1 MKFRFAIFNL
11 LLLVAVCPQ
20 LPADPAAV
28 ATRETFAL
36 KTKSLTVTL
45 QIGKDGRLYQQPINA
60 GASNAKLVRDDEFY
74 PQAGDGYV
82 WEPALQV
89 THADGNTSAALMFDS
104 LTQSN
109 ETADITTTRVRLHD
123 SAYPFN
129 VALCFRT
136 HRDNDVLEQWI
147 ELNHAEKGPV
157 ILQRVESSSLLLGG
171 DVYLTH
177 FFGDWA
183 KEMLLPT
190 TEKITP
196 GTKVLDS
203 KLGVRASQF
212 RNPSFILSLGGAAS
226 ETNGIVLAGSLAWS
240 GSFQCEFD
248 NNGQGVRALAGI
260 NPFAS
265 ALSLAAGKDFAT
277 PTMLWVW
284 STNGLGDMSRKFH
297 RWARD
302 FGMRDGHT
310 ARQVLLNNWEAT
322 GFEFDY
328 NRIVGLFDPAR
339 EIGTELFLLDDG
351 WFGNKYPRVNDGAG
365 LGDWQP
371 NRQRLPNGLAPLAS
385 EAVKRGLRFGI
396 WIEPEMVNPKSE
408 LFDAHPNWAIRQ
420 PKRELELQRNQ
431 LVLDLTRP
439 DVQTHEWNVIQ
450 SILSVPD
457 ISYAKWD
464 CNRYLTQPGSP
475 YLAPSKQS
483 ELWVD
488 YVNALY
494 TLMDKTAK
502 TFPNT
507 ELMLCSGGGGRA
519 DYGAL
524 KYFHEFWPS
533 DNTDP
538 TVRVL
543 MQWDYS
549 YFFPVMALASH
560 VTHWGNRPM
569 HFACAVAMSARFGMD
584 LDLTKLSAEDKAIC
598 AGAIN
603 AYKQIRD
610 VTQLG
615 ELYRLEAPHENFRG
629 ALNFVSPDRRRAV
642 VFAFQL
648 KDGANRPVFPQGLDP
663 DQHYTVRELMPAPG
677 REAIAQE
684 RNTFTG
690 AQLMRDGVMP
700 SCSKALEASVVELAA
715 HAVEAADTPPSLGSG
730 SH

>member
-1 MKFRFAIFNL
+1 MKFRYVMFAP
-11 LLLVAVCPQ
+11 LLLVAFRAE
-20 LPADPAAV
+20 LSAESAAV
-28 ATRETFAL
+28 TTRETLAL
-36 KTKSLTVTL
+36 KTKSLTIAL
-45 QIGKDGRLYQQPINA
+45 QVGNDGRLYQQTVNA
-60 GASNAKLVRDDEFY
+60 GPSNSKLVRDDEFY

-89 THADGNTSAALMFDS
+89 IHADGNTSTALMFDS

-109 ETADITTTRVRLHD
+109 ETPDITTTRIRLRD

-136 HRDNDVLEQWI
+136 HPDEDVVEQWV
-147 ELNHAEKGPV
+147 ELNHTEKGAV
-157 ILQRVESSSLLLGG
+157 TLQRVESSSLLLGA
-171 DVYLTH
+171 DVHLTH

-183 KEMLLPT
+183 KEMLSPIS
-190 TEKITP
+190 EKITP

-226 ETNGIVLAGSLAWS
+226 ETNGVVLAGSLAWS

-248 NNGQGVRALAGI
+248 NNGRGVRALAGI
-260 NPFAS
+260 NPFES
-265 ALSLAAGKDFAT
+265 ALSLPAGKHFVT

-297 RWARD
+297 RWARG
-302 FGMRDGHT
+302 FGIRDGHT
-310 ARQVLLNNWEAT
+310 PRQVLLNNWEAT
-322 GFEFDY
+322 GFDFDF
-328 NRIVGLFDPAR
+328 NRILGLYAPAR

-351 WFGNKYPRVNDGAG
+351 WFGNKYPRVNDRAG

-396 WIEPEMVNPKSE
+396 WLEPEMVNPKSD
-408 LFDAHPNWAIRQ
+408 LFDAHPDWVIRQ

-439 DVQTHEWNVIQ
+439 DVQAHEWNAIQ

-488 YVNALY
+488 YVHALY
-494 TLMDKTAK
+494 ALMDKTAK
-502 TFPNT
+502 AFPNT

-538 TVRVL
+538 KVRVL

-560 VTHWGNRPM
+560 VTHWGNRPL

-584 LDLTKLSAEDKAIC
+584 LDLTKLSVQDRAIC

-610 VTQLG
+610 ITQLG
-615 ELYRLEAPHENFRG
+615 ELYRLEDPHENFRG
-629 ALNFVSPDRRRAV
+629 ALNFVSPDRHRAV

-648 KDGANRPVFPQGLDP
+648 KDGTNRPVFPQGLDP
-663 DQHYTVRELMPAPG
+663 DQHYTVRELIPAPG
-677 REAIAQE
+677 REAIPQE

-690 AQLMRDGVMP
+690 AQLMHGGVRP
-700 SCSKALEASVVELAA
+700 SCSKALEASIVELAA
-715 HAVEAADTPPSLGSG
+715 HTVEAADTRPSIGSG
-730 SH
+730 SR